1 MPKEPAKKD
10 LLARYGLLND
20 MKPAVQPGISPG
32 RTTFSNT
39 IHQQAKNAYSNDVL
53 AGKKEFLAIVLRD
66 ENYYTR
72 DRAPLQTPQGVAPHL
87 FASDSVKLIKVR
99 AAIPEIHAAL
109 PRPKDSEQH
118 AIIDMYPVFTCS
130 RDVTAGRQPAVG
142 DIIRVTY
149 GDLKSLSQPTI
160 VGLVS
165 NGNKQ
170 PGTQAISQRRC
181 DGTIREAMSAKAAAG
196 AALETPNLSRAQTTS
211 TTANQNV
218 DNNLRRAVRVSQE
231 VERITGDKIPVEV
244 LLGFMAIES
253 KGKADAIRFEPHIFV
268 GKGASWMKLNGKRGR
283 PELKGAAPDKVPY
296 TRPSKSPYYSRV
308 FGETNKKAFESALRV
323 DPVWAVYST
332 SFGTYQVM
340 GFNILTDNNTKFLGL
355 NAEEFY
361 NKFKAN
367 PEEVSDDTIIRWIT
381 KKRAWRNIAKEKNP
395 KRPLND
401 SELRELIKYY
411 NGAGQIEAY
420 FSRIGG
426 GLKKAY
432 EKAILTVNSANLEA
446 AVSPEPAP
454 PLVPPPSPTT
464 QSSPP
469 EPAQEGQPAVK
480 IEADQIRARA
490 QQARIEDGCV
500 EEIVTRLAPKPKP
513 KRKKATCTTSVR
525 VADVKKP
532 DQKKPTP
539 TEVKTS
545 TWDRHTN
552 KRIQKLHPKIRQMVI
567 NFITDAQDR
576 GYKLRVT
583 SGLRTFQEQQAL
595 YSKGR
600 PNGKKVT
607 NARPGTSFHNYG
619 LAIDVVEIGPTK
631 GMNGFKKGYDKTRW
645 DEIGKIGK
653 EHGFFWGGDFRSLSD
668 KPHFEFN
675 NEKKLKIRGPN
686 GLLEKYR
693 ANKKD
698 DSGYVII

>member
-340 GFNILTDNNTKFLGL
+340 GFNILTDNNTKF
-355 NAEEFY
+355 
-361 NKFKAN
+361 
-367 PEEVSDDTIIRWIT
+367 
-381 KKRAWRNIAKEKNP
+381 
-395 KRPLND
+395 
-401 SELRELIKYY
+401 
-411 NGAGQIEAY
+411 
-420 FSRIGG
+420 
-426 GLKKAY
+426 
-432 EKAILTVNSANLEA
+432 
-446 AVSPEPAP
+446 
-454 PLVPPPSPTT
+454 
-464 QSSPP
+464 
-469 EPAQEGQPAVK
+469 
-480 IEADQIRARA
+480 
-490 QQARIEDGCV
+490 
-500 EEIVTRLAPKPKP
+500 
-513 KRKKATCTTSVR
+513 
-525 VADVKKP
+525 
-532 DQKKPTP
+532 
-539 TEVKTS
+539 
-545 TWDRHTN
+545 
-552 KRIQKLHPKIRQMVI
+552 
-567 NFITDAQDR
+567 
-576 GYKLRVT
+576 
-583 SGLRTFQEQQAL
+583 
-595 YSKGR
+595 
-600 PNGKKVT
+600 
-607 NARPGTSFHNYG
+607 
-619 LAIDVVEIGPTK
+619 
-631 GMNGFKKGYDKTRW
+631 
-645 DEIGKIGK
+645 
-653 EHGFFWGGDFRSLSD
+653 
-668 KPHFEFN
+668 
-675 NEKKLKIRGPN
+675 
-686 GLLEKYR
+686 
-693 ANKKD
+693 
-698 DSGYVII
+698 